1 MPMSELTPS
10 PAPALELPDQEQAHK
25 YHRAKRYLSLSGFV
39 LHTAVLAALLF
50 SGASVALRDA
60 AYGIASH
67 PALALLAY
75 LLMVRV
81 LLEFVGL
88 PLHYLSGFRLE
99 HRYGLSRLTKR
110 AWMKDQLK
118 AMLVGGVLAASEM
131 EILYGALRRRPE
143 DWWLISGLIFIAFF
157 ILMANLAPVLLLP
170 IFYKFKPL
178 EDAPLIERLQELC
191 RRAGTRIRG
200 VFEWKLSEKS
210 KKANAA
216 LVGLG
221 NTRRIILADTLLENF
236 SQEEIEVVLAH
247 ELGHHVHRHMARG
260 ILLQS
265 ATVLGGCYLLHRILE
280 AIGTRWELTGP
291 ADFANLPLLWLA
303 VNALSLLLMPW
314 VNGYSRHMERQ
325 ADAYALR
332 ATGNRPAF
340 ISSMEKLA
348 RQNLAQR
355 RPHPLMEFIF
365 HSHPSI
371 EKRISFAQQKPY

>member
-1 MPMSELTPS
+1 M
-10 PAPALELPDQEQAHK
+10 
-25 YHRAKRYLSLSGFV
+25 
-39 LHTAVLAALLF
+39 
-50 SGASVALRDA
+50 
-60 AYGIASH
+60 
-67 PALALLAY
+67 
-75 LLMVRV
+75 
-81 LLEFVGL
+81 
-88 PLHYLSGFRLE
+88 
-99 HRYGLSRLTKR
+99 
-110 AWMKDQLK
+110 
-118 AMLVGGVLAASEM
+118 
-131 EILYGALRRRPE
+131 
-143 DWWLISGLIFIAFF
+143 
-157 ILMANLAPVLLLP
+157 
-170 IFYKFKPL
+170 
-178 EDAPLIERLQELC
+178 
-191 RRAGTRIRG
+191 
-200 VFEWKLSEKS
+200 SEKS

-236 SQEEIEVVLAH
+236 SQEEIEVVLTH